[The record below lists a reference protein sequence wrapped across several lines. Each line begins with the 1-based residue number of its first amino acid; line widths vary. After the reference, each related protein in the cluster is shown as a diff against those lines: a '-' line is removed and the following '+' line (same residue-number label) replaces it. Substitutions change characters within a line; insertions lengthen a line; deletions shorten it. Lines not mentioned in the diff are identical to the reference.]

1 MDIYEEM
8 AIDSMDADEVVEKPM
23 KHKEDL
29 DEYDKY
35 LESAKKRQKLSS
47 DDTCVDIIKTKKRVT
62 CSFDAG
68 TFNNNIVR
76 FILDNM
82 VAFRVVESPS
92 FRAIFDD
99 LNIKIGDGT
108 IKHLSRAKV
117 VTVAND
123 LILSQKNEIKNEIK
137 TVEHVCLTADV
148 WSSPTRSFMGVTAHW
163 INRQSFERRSAALAC
178 RRFRGTH
185 SYDRISEI
193 LFDISNEYD
202 LNNSKV
208 VGTVTDNCSNF
219 VKAFRVF
226 GNSDDISVDNDDE
239 METIDLKNALKD
251 GINVMTDDY
260 NSSDDRAESADRLD
274 EDFNIEASTF
284 PDDVITLSRHFRC
297 ASHTL
302 NLIATTDTANFM
314 KKNKQFETVHSDIV
328 EKCEKVWKSL
338 KSVKKREALVKHIG
352 ESIKRP
358 NATRWNSFFDA
369 FKQIYER
376 KDLFVSDEVNKI
388 TESTIDFEK
397 SDFTHIQHYLTI
409 MAPLAGAIDKLQGD
423 KNCHYGQLLPALITI
438 EQRWLETRDSFDAQ
452 RKTLYKGLVDS
463 LIRSLKKRFENI
475 FAVENIGEFA
485 AIAALTHPV
494 YKKDWVKCL
503 STQAQNNVERLIQTK
518 DQFSQEPTSP
528 RALPDPF
535 VFYGKA
541 GQPTNLDKIITMKT
555 GCTELLRFLA
565 EPPTTNLLDLN
576 RFPKIRKI
584 FLKFNTILPSSAPVE
599 RLFSYATMMNL
610 PKYNRLSDSQFENRV
625 LYKVNLK
632 KLYQ

>member
-226 GNSDDISVDNDDE
+226 GTSDDISVDNEDG
-239 METIDLKNALKD
+239 MEPIDLENALQD
-251 GINVMTDDY
+251 GISFLTDDY
-260 NSSDDRAESADRLD
+260 NSSDDKPESANRLD
-274 EDFNIEASTF
+274 EEFNIESSTL

-302 NLIATTDTANFM
+302 NLIAKTDTAKFM
-314 KKNKQFETVHSDIV
+314 KLNEQFETVHSDVV
-328 EKCEKVWKSL
+328 EKCEK
-338 KSVKKREALVKHIG
+338 
-352 ESIKRP
+352 
-358 NATRWNSFFDA
+358 
-369 FKQIYER
+369 R

-409 MAPLAGAIDKLQGD
+409 MAPQASAIDKWQGD